1 MKERSSDLHSLGPA
15 SLWVFDWQI
24 PFPTI
29 PATAL
34 LEYPASGGSS
44 PIMPQLPSH
53 NDSSYR
59 DYFEAKQ
66 FTLNNSNQLLSVP
79 KTVDRHLFYTVGYGL
94 ASNQS
99 CPPLLTCDGINGN
112 RLRGSVNNITFNLPT
127 TARRS
132 LLEYGYLSG
141 RGVLVSGAD
150 FNLSFPDQPDTPFDY
165 TGPPPPRS
173 AWYPERGTRLSA
185 IRFNSTVQVLLSLSF
200 LFTSPYREE
209 NCITNMVNLLP
220 SSYSDQIIDI
230 GICGMHIAVV
240 DTSGHF
246 NLGI

>member
-1 MKERSSDLHSLGPA
+1 MKERSSDLHSLGPS

-44 PIMPQLPSH
+44 PIMPRLPSH

-59 DYFEAKQ
+59 DYFEAQQ

-94 ASNQS
+94 ASNHS
-99 CPPLLTCDGINGN
+99 CPPLPTCDGINGN
-112 RLRGSVNNITFNLPT
+112 RLRGSVNNITFKLPT
-127 TARRS
+127 TARKS
-132 LLEYGYLSG
+132 LLEYGYLSC

-173 AWYPERGTRLSA
+173 AWYPEHGTRLSA
-185 IRFNSTVQVLLSLSF
+185 IRFNSSVQVLLSLS
-200 LFTSPYREE
+200 FTSPYREE
-209 NCITNMVNLLP
+209 NCITNIVNLLP
-220 SSYSDQIIDI
+220 SSYSDRIIDI
-230 GICGMHIAVV
+230 GICGMHTAVV